1 MGQNHNL
8 SITEATESGAYLMPE
23 DNMETAGVKV
33 SMRDI
38 YAEVQRQGKLLE
50 KIANSLPDQ
59 ESKVEDHELR
69 IRKLEQRMWQVIG
82 IFGFLAAIVSPLV
95 AVITA

>member
-1 MGQNHNL
+1 
-8 SITEATESGAYLMPE
+8 MPE

-82 IFGFLAAIVSPLV
+82 IFGFLAAIISPLV
-95 AVITA
+95 AVMTA